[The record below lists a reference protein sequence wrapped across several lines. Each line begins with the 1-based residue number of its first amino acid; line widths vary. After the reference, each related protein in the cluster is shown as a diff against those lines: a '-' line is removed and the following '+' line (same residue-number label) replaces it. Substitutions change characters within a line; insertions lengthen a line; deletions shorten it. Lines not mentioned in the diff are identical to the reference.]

1 MWKQHFLLA
10 VCLILVGLD
19 QQAFASNQPSNNLI
33 NDAESG
39 VFMMRAVAGNTR
51 DYTPATLL
59 NTDVDIKV
67 SGPVAHVTVKQSF
80 FNQGQAFAE
89 GVYVFPLPD
98 KSAVNGM
105 QMRIG
110 QRLIVGD
117 IKEKSV
123 AKKIYQQAKRAGKRA
138 ALVEQ
143 QRPNLFTSSVA
154 NIAPG
159 EAIEVTI
166 TYVETLQLDGNHF
179 SLRFP
184 MTLTPRFMPSPDS
197 DAIHSLDA
205 APTNQPF
212 VTRFIEGLKQITPPQ
227 VSANSVAPEL
237 RNPVKIRAYID
248 AGQSIENLISPY
260 HSTHNTYDG
269 KGYAVNLRMP
279 QVPMDRDFVLHWDIA
294 NGEQS
299 SAAFYTENIAGQHYG
314 LLMLMPPQHESQQA
328 AIDREVIFIIDTSG
342 SMGGESIRQAKQS
355 LLQALQRL
363 QPRDSFNVIEFNS
376 THSQLFQQTR
386 SASAVNIQS
395 ALNFV
400 RNVQAGGGTQMQSP
414 LHAALTMPSNNRE
427 NLRQVVFITDGAV
440 GNENALFALTH
451 QLLGNSRLFTVG
463 IGSAPNSYFMR
474 KAAEFGKG
482 SFTHIG
488 STTEVDEKMRAL
500 FSKLENPVLRDIR
513 IDFPQGMTAE
523 MWPAKIPDLY
533 KGEPVLVAMKFN
545 TQPNNM
551 TVSGLSGPSGNWQRE
566 IDIEQSQQ
574 HHGTSTLWARN
585 KIAALMDRI
594 TRGESEQS
602 IKPGIVKVAVD
613 HKLLSRYTS
622 FVAVDKTPVRNP
634 NTPLKTSKVA
644 NLTAHGSSGGHASYP
659 ATASGVQLWWLMAI
673 LLMLAAALQARL
685 NKIKQA

>member
-1 MWKQHFLLA
+1 MWKQHFILA
-10 VCLILVGLD
+10 ICLIIVGLEP
-19 QQAFASNQPSNNLI
+19 QALANQAASNHLI

-39 VFMMRAVAGNTR
+39 VFMMRSVATNSR

-59 NTDVDIKV
+59 NTDVDIQI
-67 SGPVAHVTVKQSF
+67 SGPVAHVSVKQSF

-89 GVYVFPLPD
+89 GLYVFPLPD
-98 KSAVNGM
+98 ESAVSGM

-117 IKEKSV
+117 IKEKAV
-123 AKKIYQQAKRAGKRA
+123 AKRVYQQAKRAGQRA

-166 TYVETLQLDGNHF
+166 TYVQTLKLEGNRF

-197 DAIHSLDA
+197 GAIHSLDS
-205 APTNQPF
+205 APTIQPF
-212 VTRFIEGLKQITPPQ
+212 VTRFIQGLKQITAPQ
-227 VSANSVAPEL
+227 VDAHSLAAEL

-248 AGQSIENLISPY
+248 AGQPIKNLISPY
-260 HSTHNTYDG
+260 HSTHNRFDG

-279 QVPMDRDFVLHWDIA
+279 HVPMDRDFVLHWDIA
-294 NGEQS
+294 NGEQA
-299 SAAFYTENIAGQHYG
+299 SAAFYTENIAGDEYG
-314 LLMLMPPQHESQQA
+314 LLMLMPPQHDTRDQ

-355 LLQALQRL
+355 LLHALQGL
-363 QPRDSFNVIEFNS
+363 KTEDSFNVIEFNS
-376 THSQLFQQTR
+376 THSQLFKQSR
-386 SASAVNIQS
+386 SASAANIQQ
-395 ALNFV
+395 ALSFV
-400 RNVQAGGGTQMQSP
+400 GNLQAGGGTQMQAP
-414 LHAALTMPSNNRE
+414 LRAALSMPSSNSE

-440 GNENALFALTH
+440 GNENALFALIH

-474 KAAEFGKG
+474 KAAEFGQG

-488 STTEVDEKMRAL
+488 STGEVDEKMRAL
-500 FSKLENPVLRDIR
+500 FSKLESPVLRDIR
-513 IDFPQGMTAE
+513 IDLPEGVTAE

-533 KGEPVLVAMKFN
+533 QGEPVLVTMKLN
-545 TQPNNM
+545 KRPHNIN
-551 TVSGLSGPSGNWQRE
+551 VSGRNNAVIGNWQRS

-574 HHGTSTLWARN
+574 HNGTSTLWARN
-585 KIAALMDRI
+585 KIASLMDRI

-602 IKPGIVKVAVD
+602 IKPAIVKVAVE

-622 FVAVDKTPVRNP
+622 FIAVDKTPVRNP

-644 NLTAHGSSGGHASYP
+644 NLTPRGQQAFP
-659 ATASGVQLWWLMAI
+659 KTASGVQLWWLMGI
-673 LLMLAAALQARL
+673 LFMLTAVLQARL
-685 NKIKQA
+685 NKIRQA

>member
-1 MWKQHFLLA
+1 
-10 VCLILVGLD
+10 
-19 QQAFASNQPSNNLI
+19 
-33 NDAESG
+33 
-39 VFMMRAVAGNTR
+39 
-51 DYTPATLL
+51 
-59 NTDVDIKV
+59 
-67 SGPVAHVTVKQSF
+67 
-80 FNQGQAFAE
+80 
-89 GVYVFPLPD
+89 
-98 KSAVNGM
+98 
-105 QMRIG
+105 
-110 QRLIVGD
+110 
-117 IKEKSV
+117 
-123 AKKIYQQAKRAGKRA
+123 
-138 ALVEQ
+138 
-143 QRPNLFTSSVA
+143 LF
-154 NIAPG
+154 
-159 EAIEVTI
+159 
-166 TYVETLQLDGNHF
+166 
-179 SLRFP
+179 
-184 MTLTPRFMPSPDS
+184 
-197 DAIHSLDA
+197 
-205 APTNQPF
+205 
-212 VTRFIEGLKQITPPQ
+212 
-227 VSANSVAPEL
+227 
-237 RNPVKIRAYID
+237 
-248 AGQSIENLISPY
+248 
-260 HSTHNTYDG
+260 
-269 KGYAVNLRMP
+269 
-279 QVPMDRDFVLHWDIA
+279 WDIA

-328 AIDREVIFIIDTSG
+328 AVDREVIFIIDTSG

-355 LLQALQRL
+355 LLQALQSL

-386 SASAVNIQS
+386 SASTVNIQS

-400 RNVQAGGGTQMQSP
+400 RNLQAGGGTQMQAP
-414 LHAALTMPSNNRE
+414 LRAALTMPSNNRE

-451 QLLGNSRLFTVG
+451 QLRGNSRLFTVG

-574 HHGTSTLWARN
+574 HQGTSTLWARN

-602 IKPGIVKVAVD
+602 IKPDIIKVAVD

>member
-1 MWKQHFLLA
+1 MWKQHCIFA
-10 VCLILVGLD
+10 VCLLIVGFD
-19 QQAFASNQPSNNLI
+19 QQAFANQQTSSNLI

-59 NTDVDIKV
+59 NTDVDIKI

-89 GVYVFPLPD
+89 GVYVFPLPEQ
-98 KSAVNGM
+98 STVNGM
-105 QMRIG
+105 KMRIG
-110 QRLIVGD
+110 QRLIVGN
-117 IKEKSV
+117 IKEKAI
-123 AKKIYQQAKRAGKRA
+123 AKKLYKQAKRAGKRA

-143 QRPNLFTSSVA
+143 NRPNLFTSSVA

-166 TYVETLQLDGNHF
+166 TYVETLKLDGNRF

-184 MTLTPRFMPSPDS
+184 MTLTPRFIPSPDS
-197 DAIHSLDA
+197 GAIHSLDT

-212 VTRFIEGLKQITPPQ
+212 VTRFIEGLKQMTPPQ
-227 VSANSVAPEL
+227 VSVNSVAPEL

-248 AGQSIENLISPY
+248 AGQAIENLITPY

-269 KGYAVNLRMP
+269 KGYAVNLRTP
-279 QVPMDRDFVLHWDIA
+279 QVPMDRDFVLHWNIA
-294 NGEQS
+294 NGEQA
-299 SAAFYTENIAGQHYG
+299 SAAFYTENIAGDDYG
-314 LLMLMPPQHESQQA
+314 LLMLMPPQYQQTQA
-328 AIDREVIFIIDTSG
+328 SIDREVIFIIDTSG
-342 SMGGESIRQAKQS
+342 SMGGESMRQAKQS
-355 LLQALQRL
+355 LLQALRGL
-363 QPRDSFNVIEFNS
+363 QPQDSFNVIQFNS
-376 THSQLFQQTR
+376 THSQLFNQAL
-386 SASAVNIQS
+386 SANAVNTQK

-400 RNVQAGGGTQMQSP
+400 GNLQAGGGTQMQAP
-414 LHAALTMPSNNRE
+414 LRAALTMPSNNRE
-427 NLRQVVFITDGAV
+427 SLRQVVFITDGAV

-488 STTEVDEKMRAL
+488 STAEVDEKMRGL
-500 FSKLENPVLRDIR
+500 FNKLENPVLRDIH
-513 IDFPQGMTAE
+513 IDLPEGLSAE
-523 MWPAKIPDLY
+523 MWPSKIPDLY
-533 KGEPVLVAMKFN
+533 NGEPVLVAMKLN
-545 TQPNNM
+545 TLPNNI
-551 TVSGLSGPSGNWQRE
+551 SINGRSRAGNWLRD

-574 HHGTSTLWARN
+574 HRGTSTLWARN
-585 KIAALMDRI
+585 KISALMDRI
-594 TRGESEQS
+594 TRGESEDS
-602 IKPGIVKVAVD
+602 LKPEIVKVAVN

-634 NTPLKTSKVA
+634 NTPLKNSKVA
-644 NLTAHGSSGGHASYP
+644 NLNPKGQQAFP
-659 ATASGVQLWWLMAI
+659 KTASGVQLWWLIGA
-673 LLMLAAALQARL
+673 LLILAAVLQARL
-685 NKIKQA
+685 HKITQV